1 MEIPQDYVES
11 AALASIPPVDGCSFT
26 LLHPSDVSDGA
37 RDDAYLAQIDA
48 TGNREIVA
56 FIDMSCGAAYRC
68 SCMASDTCSSSR
80 DAGDEPLVK
89 LVGDIAGDTGQL
101 VIKQPEGHWRR
112 YSRWDRL
119 PKPPA
124 TQPRAVVRTLPQ
136 CGCGGYL
143 GAPMM
148 FDSFEEMLAYFFVVF
163 SDAQAVNDKHAAIL
177 NGDACCS
184 I

>member
-1 MEIPQDYVES
+1 METPAGYVTGE
-11 AALASIPPVDGCSFT
+11 ALASIPPIDGCSFM
-26 LLHPSDVSDGA
+26 LLRPAQAAGDPHADVYLMRIDAAGEMSPVAFVDGA
-37 RDDAYLAQIDA
+37 A
-48 TGNREIVA
+48 
-56 FIDMSCGAAYRC
+56 GAAYRC
-68 SCMASDTCSSSR
+68 ACVPADGQPNPR
-80 DAGDEPLVK
+80 DAGEEPLVK
-89 LVGDIAGDTGQL
+89 LVGDVDGETGQL

-119 PKPPA
+119 PKAPA

-148 FDSFEEMLAYFFVVF
+148 FDSFDEMLAYFFVVF
-163 SDAQAVNDKHAAIL
+163 SDAQAVNAKHASIL
-177 NGDACCS
+177 NGGACA

>member
-1 MEIPQDYVES
+1 VKSPRDHIQS
-11 AALASIPPVDGCSFT
+11 APLSSIPPIDGCSFV
-26 LLHPSDVSDGA
+26 LLRDTDEAGEA
-37 RDDAYLAQIDA
+37 RSDAYLARVGADDDLHVI
-48 TGNREIVA
+48 A
-56 FIDMSCGAAYRC
+56 FIDGSRGAAYRC
-68 SCMASDTCSSSR
+68 DCAADSGCANPR
-80 DAGDEPLVK
+80 DAGAEPLVK

-119 PKPPA
+119 PKPPV
-124 TQPRAVVRTLPQ
+124 TQPGAVVRTLPQ

-163 SDAQAVNDKHAAIL
+163 SDAQAVNAKHAAVF
-177 NGDACCS
+177 NPDACS

>member
-1 MEIPQDYVES
+1 MEIPIGYVADE
-11 AALASIPPVDGCSFT
+11 ALASIPPIDGCSFA
-26 LLHPSDVSDGA
+26 LLRSAQAMDDSHA
-37 RDDAYLAQIDA
+37 DAYLVRIDA
-48 TGNREIVA
+48 AGEMSPIA
-56 FIDMSCGAAYRC
+56 FIDGSTGAAYRC
-68 SCMASDTCSSSR
+68 ACMPADGQPNPR
-80 DAGDEPLVK
+80 DAGEEPLVK
-89 LVGDIAGDTGQL
+89 LVGDVDGETGQL

-119 PKPPA
+119 PKAPA

-148 FDSFEEMLAYFFVVF
+148 FDSFDEMLAYFFVIF
-163 SDAQAVNDKHAAIL
+163 SDAQAVNAKHASIL
-177 NGDACCS
+177 NGDACA

>member
-1 MEIPQDYVES
+1 MEIPIGYVAGE
-11 AALASIPPVDGCSFT
+11 ALASIPPIDGCSFA
-26 LLHPSDVSDGA
+26 LLRPAQAMDDSHA
-37 RDDAYLAQIDA
+37 DAYLVRIDA
-48 TGNREIVA
+48 AGEMSPIA
-56 FIDMSCGAAYRC
+56 FIDGSTGAAYRC
-68 SCMASDTCSSSR
+68 ACMPPDGQPNPR
-80 DAGDEPLVK
+80 DAGEEPLVK
-89 LVGDIAGDTGQL
+89 LVGDVDGETGQL

-119 PKPPA
+119 PKAPA

-148 FDSFEEMLAYFFVVF
+148 FDSFNEMLAYFFVVF
-163 SDAQAVNDKHAAIL
+163 SDAPAVNAKHASIL
-177 NGDACCS
+177 NGDACA